1 LQRNAA
7 FEIETKG
14 VADLNPV
21 RKRRGSSRG
30 KRRLFLGRLSVL
42 PALLLAGSVSIFPSH
57 LTGGTS
63 HGATVTFAEQP
74 GSPPDYVFPL
84 QPAEWFTFANDQ
96 EFSYL
101 LYPTLYWID
110 RDGQPVVNNAMSLAY
125 PPVFSV
131 NAAHD
136 TVATIT
142 LKDYSWS
149 DGVPVTTRDVE
160 FWMNLLV
167 ANKTEWGDYVP
178 GQFPDNVKSITYPTK
193 KQFVVTFNRTYNHY
207 WLQQNELNTIIPMPQ
222 HAWDRTSLG
231 GPVGN
236 YDTTTKGAVAVW
248 NFLNK
253 QSMDGSTY
261 ATNPLWQVVD
271 GPWKIQ
277 PKVGYNAT
285 TGYLVLVPNSRYSGQ
300 STHAVAEFVEE
311 PFTSASAEFDAVR
324 SGSID
329 YGYLPLEDATSGLES
344 AVRSEGYQIVPW
356 EIWGWNFWPL
366 NFAQPTAGPIFKQLY
381 VRQAL
386 EHLIDQS
393 AWIKYYL
400 RGFGYPEYSDIPT
413 VIKNPYADSYV
424 KEDHYSYSVS
434 TARSLLKSHGWKVVS
449 SGVTTCVHPGTGA
462 NECGP
467 GVKSGAALSFSLEYS
482 ADNTALSQE
491 VLNFQTTAAQIGIR
505 LSLVT
510 HPFSKVFADYFSCFG
525 VKPAECHWQIIA
537 GVISDEYGWYPY
549 YYPDGAENYNTGSG
563 FNGGQ
568 YSSAEMDSLTHAAH
582 ELPGLAPLHAADNY
596 AAYQLPTL
604 WVPNGPYQ
612 ISVIKKSLHVSLPQG
627 LETNVYPQ
635 LWTVSG

>member
-1 LQRNAA
+1 MAGWNH
-7 FEIETKG
+7 
-14 VADLNPV
+14 V
-21 RKRRGSSRG
+21 RQG
-30 KRRLFLGRLSVL
+30 KRGLRVSRERGFLLRKLAIF
-42 PALLLAGSVSIFPSH
+42 PALLLAAGAYVPAH
-57 LTGGTS
+57 LTGHTT

-110 RDGQPVVNNAMSLAY
+110 KNGEPVVNDAMSLAD

-142 LKDYSWS
+142 LKNIEWS
-149 DGVPVTTRDVE
+149 DGVPLTTRDVE
-160 FWMNLLV
+160 FWMNLLI

-178 GQFPDNVKSITYPTK
+178 GQFPDNVKSISYLSKTR
-193 KQFVVTFNRTYNHY
+193 FAITFNRTYNQY
-207 WLQQNELNTIIPMPQ
+207 WLQQNELNSIIPMPQ
-222 HAWDRTSLG
+222 HAWDRTSLS

-236 YDTTTKGAVAVW
+236 YDESKKGAVAVW
-248 NFLNK
+248 TFLNK
-253 QSMDGSTY
+253 QSTEGSTY
-261 ATNPLWQVVD
+261 ATSPLWRVVD
-271 GPWKIQ
+271 GPWEIE

-285 TGYLVLVPNSRYSGQ
+285 TGYLVLVPNPRYFGE
-300 STHAVAEFVEE
+300 STHSVAKFIEE
-311 PFTSASAEFDAVR
+311 PFTSTSAEFDAVR
-324 SGSID
+324 SGSVD
-329 YGYLPLEDATSGLES
+329 YGFLPLEDATSGLES

-356 EIWGWNFWPL
+356 NIWGWNFWPL

-381 VRQAL
+381 IRQAL
-386 EHLIDQS
+386 QHLIDQS
-393 AWIKYYL
+393 AWVKYFL

-413 VIKNPYADSYV
+413 VIKNPYADAYV
-424 KEDHYSYSVS
+424 SEDHYPFSVS
-434 TARSLLKSHGWKVVS
+434 AARKLLTSHGWKVVS
-449 SGVTTCVHPGTGA
+449 GGVSTCVHPGTGTG
-462 NECGP
+462 ECGA
-467 GVKSGAALSFSLEYS
+467 GVKSGAALSFSFEYS
-482 ADNTALSQE
+482 SGNTALGQE
-491 VLNFQTTAAQIGIR
+491 VLNFKTTASEVGVQ
-505 LSLVT
+505 LTLTS

-525 VKPAECHWQIIA
+525 VKPSACHWQMLA

-568 YSSAEMDSLTHAAH
+568 YSDPTMDALTHAAH

-596 AAYQLPTL
+596 AAAQLPTL

-612 ISVIKKSLHVSLPQG
+612 ISVIKKNVSVPLPQG
-627 LETNVYPQ
+627 LETNLYPQ
-635 LWTVSG
+635 LWTVSS